1 MGKLRS
7 QQARGL
13 AEGFWF
19 LLLRE
24 TGILQRMPL
33 AASEIDILEL
43 LLILIYNKI
52 LTSFTQ
58 LLSETYRS
66 KIM

>member
-1 MGKLRS
+1 MLKPS
-7 QQARGL
+7 
-13 AEGFWF
+13 FWV

-24 TGILQRMPL
+24 IGILQRTPL
-33 AASEIDILEL
+33 AGSETDMLEL

-66 KIM
+66 KMT